1 MMKGATRHG
10 LRVSAETLRTRTRH
24 GAASRRVG
32 PDGYARSAVRQL
44 RKSAGL
50 LVGEVPA

>member
-1 MMKGATRHG
+1 MSVTPFATV
-10 LRVSAETLRTRTRH
+10 LDAARTRH